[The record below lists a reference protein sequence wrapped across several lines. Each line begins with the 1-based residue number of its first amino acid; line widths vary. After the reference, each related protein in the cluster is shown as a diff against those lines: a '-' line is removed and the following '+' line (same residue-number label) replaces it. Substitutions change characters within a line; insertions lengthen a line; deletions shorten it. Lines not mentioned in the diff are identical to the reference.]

1 MPRLS
6 KNQERAYQQIRRLGA
21 GGLPPR
27 QLADR
32 LLAALREAIPADD
45 GGLATVDPSTLLLNR
60 ILAVLPESLSK
71 VNTYFD
77 LTYLYDPCAALL
89 PPLQMRAGHP
99 TVVLR
104 QRLDHSLGV
113 PPPLVNAIVEVPAIR
128 AFYAEIVPAGGAL
141 RAAFPADG
149 QWIAMLALG
158 RHHATHA
165 FTPGD
170 LAFLHVV
177 GPTIAR
183 ALRAALDRERALT
196 AGGTTLEASG
206 VLVLG
211 PEGRER
217 VRTPAASVWLDAL
230 RQAEMGG
237 NARLPAAVAGAVGGL
252 RAGIDGLTHAMA
264 RVMTPAGLL
273 RVEAS
278 PSSEHGMVVVVMTP
292 ERPAVAPEVPATW
305 PVTGQERR
313 VLGLVAAGLSNR
325 RLAAAL
331 QVSENTIESHLA
343 HAYEKLGV
351 HSRGQLL
358 ARLWRETYRPVGDLP
373 RDSAESLQ

>member
-6 KNQERAYQQIRRLGA
+6 KDQERARQQIRRLGA

-27 QLADR
+27 QLAER
-32 LLAALREAIPADD
+32 LLAALREAIPADH
-45 GGLATVDPSTLLLNR
+45 GGLCTVDPSTLLLNR
-60 ILAVLPESLSK
+60 ILAVLPESLAL
-71 VNTYFD
+71 VNAYYD
-77 LTYLYDPCAALL
+77 LAYLHDPCAALL

-99 TVVLR
+99 MVVLR

-113 PPPLVNAIVEVPAIR
+113 PPPLLNAVAEVPTYR
-128 AFYAEIVPAGGAL
+128 AFYAEIVPVGGAL
-141 RAAFPADG
+141 RAAFAADG
-149 QWIAMLALG
+149 QWVAMLALG
-158 RHHATHA
+158 RHYTTHA

-170 LAFLHVV
+170 LAFLHLV

-183 ALRAALDRERALT
+183 ALRAALDQERALT
-196 AGGTTLEASG
+196 VGSTILEASG

-211 PEGRER
+211 PDGRER
-217 VRTPAASVWLDAL
+217 IRTPAASVWLDAL

-237 NARLPAAVAGAVGGL
+237 NARLPAAVAGALAGL
-252 RAGIDGLTHAMA
+252 RAGMEGLTHPTV
-264 RVMTPAGLL
+264 RVATPAGLL

-278 PSSEHGMVVVVMTP
+278 PSSEHGMMVVVMTP
-292 ERPAVAPEVPATW
+292 EHPAVAPEVPATW

-313 VLGLVAAGLSNR
+313 VLELLVAGLNNR
-325 RLAAAL
+325 QLAAAL

-358 ARLWRETYRPVGDLP
+358 ARLWRETYRPAGDWLH
-373 RDSAESLQ
+373 DSIESPH